1 MLQKDFDLVMVLYIN
16 FIKQSGGGK
25 KVPIGMIVELPVM
38 KTDDMGI
45 IITLLP
51 YTKNSLEFPERSTQA

>member
-1 MLQKDFDLVMVLYIN
+1 
-16 FIKQSGGGK
+16 
-25 KVPIGMIVELPVM
+25 MIVELPVM